1 MGGSMAE
8 RLKIAFAGDVC
19 FTGSFRKR
27 LLQGEEI
34 FAPDVLEKLHA
45 QDFVVVNLEGPAT
58 NQPAQKT
65 NGIALYSP
73 PEAIPYL
80 IERNI
85 KVFNLANNHLFD
97 HGLAGFEETIALIE
111 KHGGMWFGAGRN
123 IHEAAKP
130 IELSAHGIT
139 RGLLGMAHNEGMI
152 ASAHQPGVLCEEST
166 KAIREAIE
174 HYQKTGKQ
182 LILNYHGGEEYTRYP
197 APGRR
202 KRLECLAVNSQS
214 WVVGHHSHTL
224 QGVELVKGQSV
235 FYSLGNFIFN
245 LDVQANRSYIND
257 SAILFAEFDEEG
269 GHYQLSPINLNT
281 AEGFIESR
289 ARDAFDVEIAELS
302 HWAAYDE
309 KWLAEAHRVFW
320 MTRSSGAPNTT
331 KGQGGSGK
339 TSSGI
344 LSKLFKPSAWKALWN
359 MYSNPHTRPI
369 ALGALQHQLKNKGAG
384 K

>member
-1 MGGSMAE
+1 MAE

-27 LLQGEEI
+27 LLEGEEI
-34 FAPDVLEKLHA
+34 FAPEVLEKLHE

-58 NQPAQKT
+58 ILPAQKT
-65 NGIALYSP
+65 NGIALHSP

-111 KHGGMWFGAGRN
+111 KHGGMWFGAGHN
-123 IHEAAKP
+123 ITEASNP
-130 IELSAHGIT
+130 IELSAHGIS
-139 RGLLGMAHNEGMI
+139 RGLLGIAHNEGMI
-152 ASAHQPGVLCEEST
+152 AGPNQPGVLCEDSYKKIT
-166 KAIREAIE
+166 QAIE

-214 WVVGHHSHTL
+214 WIVGHHSHTL

-235 FYSLGNFIFN
+235 FYSLGNFIFD
-245 LDVQANRSYIND
+245 LEVQASRSFIND
-257 SAILFAEFDEEG
+257 SAILFTEFDDEG
-269 GHYQLSPINLNT
+269 GHFNLLPININT
-281 AEGFIESR
+281 KHGQIEMKPL
-289 ARDAFDVEIAELS
+289 DAFETEMEALNN
-302 HWAAYDE
+302 WAAYE
-309 KWLAEAHRVFW
+309 EMWLAEAHRVFW
-320 MTRSSGAPNTT
+320 MTRSSGGSLSVGT
-331 KGQGGSGK
+331 GQGGSSK
-339 TSSGI
+339 ASSSV
-344 LSKLFKPSAWKALWN
+344 LSKLLKLSAWKAIWN
-359 MYSNPHTRPI
+359 MYRNPHTRPI
-369 ALGALQHQLKNKGAG
+369 AIGALQHQLKNKGAG